1 MTKTIASIDASSPA
15 YWTERRIAFGLIR
28 DAEEAA
34 ATAACAPTYI
44 FGGYDED
51 GDAIPLEN
59 LQPWDDL
66 DTAIRNVTANAV
78 AVGILAAT
86 GRTEIGGIRVV

>member
-1 MTKTIASIDASSPA
+1 MTKTIASIDGGSPA

-28 DAEEAA
+28 DAEKAA
-34 ATAACAPTYI
+34 AKAARAPSYI

-51 GDAIPLEN
+51 GDAVPLEN

-66 DTAIRNVTANAV
+66 DTAIRNVTANDV
-78 AVGILAAT
+78 AVSILAAM